1 MAMKR
6 VKGGLG
12 TMKLR
17 RPPELFA
24 ARGGD
29 LVFELITKL
38 VLWASILL
46 ILYPLYFIVIAS
58 ISNPDEVLAGR
69 VFLLP
74 IEPTFSGYQ
83 KIFRFR
89 DLMLGYRNSL
99 IYAIVGGFLSA
110 TVTIFAAYPLSRRD
124 FSGRRVLTIFF
135 LITMFFSGGMIPLY
149 MVVSDLGL
157 RDTPFALLIVG
168 SIHVWNLLI
177 TVSYFRTSHIES
189 LNEAAEVDGCSHFG
203 YFFRI
208 LLPISKPIVITM
220 LLFYAVWQWNDFF
233 RAMIY
238 LNRPTW
244 RPLQIVLKDLLATSQ
259 VSSAVYDLMEDQE
272 ALTEMLRAAEQMKY
286 GIIVVATL
294 PMMIIYI
301 VMQKYFVQGI
311 TMGSV
316 KE

>member
-1 MAMKR
+1 MKDSGRR
-6 VKGGLG
+6 VH
-12 TMKLR
+12 MMR
-17 RPPELFA
+17 RKMHSKTIRA
-24 ARGGD
+24 SGSD
-29 LVFELITKL
+29 MVFGILTNIFL
-38 VLWASILL
+38 VLSCLAVV
-46 ILYPLYFIVIAS
+46 YPLYFIAIAS
-58 ISNPDEVLAGR
+58 ISNPDRVLAGE
-69 VFLLP
+69 VFFYPVEATL
-74 IEPTFSGYQ
+74 SGYE

-99 IYAIVGGFLSA
+99 VYAAVGGFMSA
-110 TVTIFAAYPLSRRD
+110 AVTILAAFPLSRQS
-124 FSGRRVLTIFF
+124 FSGRRFLTVFF

-149 MVVSDLGL
+149 IVVDRLGL
-157 RDTPFALLIVG
+157 RDTPFAILIVN

-177 TVSYFRTSHIES
+177 CVSYFRTSHIES

-208 LLPISKPIVITM
+208 LLPISKPIIITM

-233 RAMIY
+233 RGMIY

-244 RPLQIVLKDLLATSQ
+244 RPLQLVLKDLLATSQ

-294 PMMIIYI
+294 PMMVIYV
-301 VMQKYFVQGI
+301 VMQQYFVQGI